1 LAVAAVDAQDLAVA
15 DRVQSE
21 VGVGGIAGVVLED
34 GLDVLGVRAR
44 RSAREGSAERRE
56 ESVRGR

>member
-1 LAVAAVDAQDLAVA
+1 MAAVDAQDLAVA

-34 GLDVLGVRAR
+34 GLDVLGVPAR
-44 RSAREGSAERRE
+44 RSAREGGAERRG